1 MPDQQTSEPARPHV
15 SAEQVADL
23 LESLLPGAEAAA
35 VAAHLDD
42 CTDCARLRDDLQALP
57 ALLAASPAPPMPAD
71 VAARLDAAVAEAA
84 TERDARVSRPA
95 TVTSLDSRRRRFVTR
110 TFAGVAAAAAVVA
123 GFVVVGDV
131 LDQSGSGGDASM
143 ADSASEAGGSGD
155 ASSPQAAGEEEVT
168 GLRLAELDS
177 ADFAAADDALAGA
190 YLAARGD
197 ALLESDSEERKRSIT
212 SLADGGACLAADL
225 RNGDVTGRYGPLVL
239 LDGKPVTLVA
249 SGPRRHTLVIAYSC
263 ASGEP
268 QEQNRAFVDLRR

>member
-1 MPDQQTSEPARPHV
+1 MPDQQTWEPARPHV

-42 CTDCARLRDDLQALP
+42 CTDCARLRDDLLALP
-57 ALLAASPAPPMPAD
+57 ALLAASPTPPMPAD

-84 TERDARVSRPA
+84 TERDERVSRPA

-110 TFAGVAAAAAVVA
+110 TFAGVAAAAAVVV

-131 LDQSGSGGDASM
+131 LAPTGSDDSSV

-155 ASSPQAAGEEEVT
+155 ASSPQAAGEDEMN

-177 ADFAAADDALAGA
+177 ADFDAADEALAGA

-212 SLADGGACLAADL
+212 SLTDGGACLAADL
-225 RNGDVTGRYGPLVL
+225 RRGDVTGRYGPLVL